1 MGICNL
7 GKIKKDDCF
16 LLIID
21 MQNDFIA
28 EGAPIEC
35 PGGRA
40 IIPNIQNVKAWA
52 RANGIPVGYTKESHR
67 VQKVDFGL
75 ELERSEPEHCL
86 EGSRGIEMV
95 EGLKPDAED
104 YVIIKRRYS
113 AYYLTDLEILLRG
126 LHRKVVI
133 ICGAATNV
141 CVYATALETQQ
152 RDMRAV
158 VLRDCVAG
166 TSVELHEAFLK
177 NIDYV
182 IGDVTTSDELMSI
195 LDRADIGGGK

>member
-1 MGICNL
+1 MSISNL
-7 GKIKKDDCF
+7 GKIKKENCV

-35 PGGRA
+35 PGGRD
-40 IIPNIQNVKAWA
+40 IIPNIQAMKDWANQNNVP
-52 RANGIPVGYTKESHR
+52 IIYTQEAHR
-67 VQKVDFGL
+67 KQKVDFGL
-75 ELERSEPEHCL
+75 ELERSEPEHCV
-86 EGSRGIEMV
+86 EGSKGIEIV
-95 EGLKPDAED
+95 PQLTPDDSD
-104 YVIIKRRYS
+104 YVVTKRRYS
-113 AYYLTDLEILLRG
+113 AYYQTDFEILLKG
-126 LHRKVVI
+126 LKKNVVL

-152 RDMRAV
+152 RDMYAV
-158 VLRDCVAG
+158 VLQDCVAG

-182 IGDVTTSDELMSI
+182 IGDVVDSGELR
-195 LDRADIGGGK
+195 DVWG

>member
-1 MGICNL
+1 MSINNL
-7 GKIKKDDCF
+7 GKIKKSDC
-16 LLIID
+16 LVLIID

-35 PGGRA
+35 PGGRE
-40 IIPNIQNVKAWA
+40 IIPNIQRVKAWA
-52 RANGIPVGYTKESHR
+52 KANGIPVAYTKEAHR
-67 VQKVDFGL
+67 RQKVDFGM

-86 EGSRGIEMV
+86 EGSAGIEIV
-95 EGLKPDAED
+95 EALTPAPDD
-104 YVIIKRRYS
+104 YVVIKRRYS
-113 AYYLTDLEILLRG
+113 AYFQTDFEILLKG
-126 LHRKVVI
+126 LKRSAVL

-152 RDMRAV
+152 RDMQPV

-182 IGDVTTSDELMSI
+182 VGDVVDSGELISF
-195 LDRADIGGGK
+195 LDCGEGPR

>member
-1 MGICNL
+1 MSINNL
-7 GKIKKDDCF
+7 GTIKKSDCA

-35 PGGRA
+35 PGGRD
-40 IIPNIQNVKAWA
+40 IVPNIQRMKAWA
-52 RANGIPVGYTKESHR
+52 NENGVPIIYTQEAHR
-67 VQKVDFGL
+67 RQKVDFGM

-86 EGSRGIEMV
+86 EGGQGIEIISA
-95 EGLKPDAED
+95 LKPDPSD
-104 YVIIKRRYS
+104 YVVNKRRYS
-113 AYYLTDLEILLRG
+113 AYFQTDFEILLKG
-126 LHRKVVI
+126 LKRTAVL

-152 RDMRAV
+152 RDMRPV

-182 IGDVTTSDELMSI
+182 VGDVVTSDELI
-195 LDRADIGGGK
+195 AALG

>member
-1 MGICNL
+1 MSINNL
-7 GKIKKDDCF
+7 GTIKKSDCA

-35 PGGRA
+35 PGGLD
-40 IIPNIQNVKAWA
+40 IVPNIQRMKAWA
-52 RANGIPVGYTKESHR
+52 NENGVPIIYTQEAHR
-67 VQKVDFGL
+67 RQKVDFGM

-86 EGSRGIEMV
+86 EGGQGIEIISA
-95 EGLKPDAED
+95 LKPDPSD
-104 YVIIKRRYS
+104 YVVIKRRYS
-113 AYYLTDLEILLRG
+113 AYFQTDFEILLKG
-126 LHRKVVI
+126 LKRTAVL

-152 RDMRAV
+152 RDMRPV

-182 IGDVTTSDELMSI
+182 VGDVVTSDELI
-195 LDRADIGGGK
+195 AALG

>member
-1 MGICNL
+1 MAINNL
-7 GKIKKDDCF
+7 HKVQKDRCVF
-16 LLIID
+16 LIID

-28 EGAPIEC
+28 PGAPIEC
-35 PGGRA
+35 PGGRD
-40 IIPNIQNVKAWA
+40 IIPNIQKMRAWA
-52 RANGIPVGYTKESHR
+52 KANGVPVFYTKEAHR
-67 VQKVDFGL
+67 PQKVDFGL

-86 EGSRGIEMV
+86 EGTPGIEIV
-95 EGLKPDAED
+95 ADLAPDDED

-126 LHRKVVI
+126 LKRNVVI
-133 ICGAATNV
+133 IAGAATNV

-152 RDMRAV
+152 RDMNAV

-166 TSVELHEAFLK
+166 TSLELHEAFLK

-182 IGDVTTSDELMSI
+182 VGDVVGSSELMAL
-195 LDRADIGGGK
+195 LDKQ

>member
-1 MGICNL
+1 MSISNL
-7 GKIKKDDCF
+7 GKIKKENCV

-35 PGGRA
+35 PGGRD
-40 IIPNIQNVKAWA
+40 IIPNIRAMKDWA
-52 RANGIPVGYTKESHR
+52 NKNDVPIIYTQEAHR
-67 VQKVDFGL
+67 KQKVDFGL
-75 ELERSEPEHCL
+75 ELERSEPEHCV
-86 EGSRGIEMV
+86 EGSKGIEIV
-95 EGLKPDAED
+95 PQLTPDDSD
-104 YVIIKRRYS
+104 YVVIKRRYS
-113 AYYLTDLEILLRG
+113 AYYQTDFEILLKG
-126 LHRKVVI
+126 LKKNVVL

-152 RDMRAV
+152 RDMYAV
-158 VLRDCVAG
+158 VLQDCVAG

-182 IGDVTTSDELMSI
+182 IGDVVDSGEL
-195 LDRADIGGGK
+195 RAAWG

>member
-1 MGICNL
+1 MSTNNL
-7 GKIKKDDCF
+7 GKIQKSDCA

-40 IIPNIQNVKAWA
+40 IIPNIQRLKDWA
-52 RANGIPVGYTKESHR
+52 NQNGIPIIYTQEAHR
-67 VQKVDFGL
+67 RQKVDFGM

-86 EGSRGIEMV
+86 EGSQGIEIVPM
-95 EGLKPDAED
+95 LKPDDTD
-104 YVIIKRRYS
+104 YVVIKRRYS
-113 AYYLTDLEILLRG
+113 AYFQTDFEILLKG
-126 LHRKVVI
+126 LRRNVVL

-152 RDMRAV
+152 RDMHPV

-182 IGDVTTSDELMSI
+182 VGDVVSSDTLITTL
-195 LDRADIGGGK
+195 G